1 MRRAAS
7 ERDANPADQ
16 TSKSIETAFSCQ
28 TLRHDGDSE
37 SGNEVFRIK
46 APNISFFFFP
56 GEIKQANKG
65 REKTNYIKATLYL
78 AQRINLVMMFATVQ
92 CASFW
97 PRRKGAERSEGW
109 AGCAEAALLVRKK
122 CTRVR

>member
-16 TSKSIETAFSCQ
+16 TSKNIETAFSSQ

-37 SGNEVFRIK
+37 SGNKVFRIK
-46 APNISFFFFP
+46 APNISFFLFS
-56 GEIKQANKG
+56 GEIKQAKTKEE
-65 REKTNYIKATLYL
+65 EKNELHYSYTLFGSTHKL
-78 AQRINLVMMFATVQ
+78 SHDFATVQ
-92 CASFW
+92 CVSSRVAEALN
-97 PRRKGAERSEGW
+97 GAEPP

-122 CTRVR
+122 CPQVR